1 MSKVT
6 QVTGVNRWVKN
17 RRATTN
23 GAMRRQ
29 NRGVRAMAKESRGPA
44 ELVRAAAVARRHY
57 LEGQSKI
64 EIAGDLGIS
73 RFKVARLLELAHER
87 GMVHIEIVA
96 DGEIDL
102 DRSARLQEA
111 FGLRHAVVID
121 GAGLDFHTL
130 SEHLG
135 EATAALLAE
144 ILNEGD
150 VLGLPWARSI
160 DIMTR
165 SLGQL
170 PRVDVVQLSGAMEI
184 PGVDSSA
191 VDIVRRA
198 ARLTGGASSIF
209 HAPLLLDDVVAA
221 QTLRRDGAVMR
232 GLAEA
237 SRVTTAV
244 MGIGS
249 WSAGLSTVYDAA
261 TPDDREQARAAGV
274 VGEIAGQFFDGDGHL
289 VEPPLA
295 ERIVTIGADEL
306 HGIPEVIGLVSGR
319 PKARAVGA
327 ALRGGLVNALVVD
340 TVHADALLE
349 DVPSSNR
356 LLDVQAATAG

>member
-1 MSKVT
+1 
-6 QVTGVNRWVKN
+6 
-17 RRATTN
+17 
-23 GAMRRQ
+23 MRRQ
-29 NRGVRAMAKESRGPA
+29 NRGVKSMARESRGPA
-44 ELVRAAAVARRHY
+44 ELVRAASVARRYY

-64 EIAGDLGIS
+64 EIASELGIS
-73 RFKVARLLELAHER
+73 RFKVARLLDLAHER

-102 DRSARLQEA
+102 DRSARLQDA

-121 GAGLDFHTL
+121 GTGLDFQTL

-135 EATAALLAE
+135 EATADLLGE
-144 ILNEGD
+144 ILSEGD

-165 SLGQL
+165 SLGRL
-170 PRVDVVQLSGAMEI
+170 PRVDVVQVSGAMEI

-198 ARLTGGASSIF
+198 AKLTGGCSSIF

-221 QTLRRDGAVMR
+221 QTLLRDGLVMR
-232 GLAEA
+232 GLAQA
-237 SRVTTAV
+237 ARVTTAV

-261 TPDDREQARAAGV
+261 TPEDREQACAAGV
-274 VGEIAGQFFDGDGHL
+274 VGEIAGRFFDTDGRL

-306 HGIPEVIGLVSGR
+306 RGIPEVIGLVSGR
-319 PKARAVGA
+319 PKASAVSA

-340 TVHADALLE
+340 TVHADALFEELASQ
-349 DVPSSNR
+349 PRR
-356 LLDVQAATAG
+356 LDSRVATAGRRVHTSVVAARSTAGL

>member
-1 MSKVT
+1 
-6 QVTGVNRWVKN
+6 
-17 RRATTN
+17 
-23 GAMRRQ
+23 
-29 NRGVRAMAKESRGPA
+29 MARESRGPA
-44 ELVRAAAVARRHY
+44 ELVRAASVARRHY

-64 EIAGDLGIS
+64 EIANDLGIS
-73 RFKVARLLELAHER
+73 RFKVARLLDLAHER

-121 GAGLDFHTL
+121 GAGLDFLTL
-130 SEHLG
+130 NEHLG
-135 EATAALLAE
+135 EATALLLSE
-144 ILNEGD
+144 ILSEGD
-150 VLGLPWARSI
+150 VLGLPWARSV

-165 SLGQL
+165 SLHGL

-198 ARLTGGASSIF
+198 ARLTGGSSSIF

-221 QTLRRDGAVMR
+221 QTLQRDGLVKRA
-232 GLAEA
+232 LAQA

-249 WSAGLSTVYDAA
+249 WSPGLSTIYDAA
-261 TPDDREQARAAGV
+261 TPEDREQASAAGV
-274 VGEIAGQFFDGDGHL
+274 VGEIAGRFFDCAGCL
-289 VEPPLA
+289 VVPPLA
-295 ERIVTIGADEL
+295 DRIVTIGADEL
-306 HGIPEVIGLVSGR
+306 RGIPEVIGLVSGS

-327 ALRGGLVNALVVD
+327 ALRGGLVNSLVVD

-349 DVPSSNR
+349 EAATRPR
-356 LLDVQAATAG
+356 LLGGQAVTTS